1 MYNVTYDELL
11 GRMLAR
17 VPDKFDKR
25 EGSVIFDALSPA
37 AVELQNCYI
46 ELNRVIAE
54 SYADSASREYL
65 ILRCKERGI
74 VPYEATNAVLKGVF
88 TPTSIDVTGKRFNIG
103 SVNYVV
109 TEKITDG
116 EYKVQCESPG
126 IVGNQYLG
134 AMIPIEYIEGLE
146 TAEITEVVI
155 PGEDDED
162 TEALR
167 ERYFGSFNIR
177 AFGGNKADY
186 IEKISAIA
194 VVGGV
199 KITCVWNADIRP
211 AELVPSESVLAWYES
226 ASGTLSEDVRTW
238 LASIISAAKSGK
250 LTAGGCVLATILNS
264 EFNPASAA
272 LIERVKETLDPSE
285 SAGEGMGVI
294 PIGHVVTVQSA
305 EAIEVDVSANIT
317 FDEGY
322 GWDNLQNAIDSAVSE
337 YLLELRKSWQNASSL
352 IVRISQIETRILGI
366 KGVVDIS
373 DAALNGSSAN
383 LTLGAYEVP
392 VFGKAAANE

>member
-1 MYNVTYDELL
+1 MTYEAILK
-11 GRMLAR
+11 RMLAN
-17 VPDKFDKR
+17 VPDDVDKR
-25 EGSVIFDALSPA
+25 EGSIIYDALAPCA
-37 AVELQNCYI
+37 AELAKMYI
-46 ELNRVIAE
+46 DIEQYREE
-54 SYADSASREYL
+54 SYAETASREFL
-65 ILRCKERGI
+65 IKRAAERGLTPRAATRAI
-74 VPYEATNAVLKGVF
+74 LSAEFNVFVP
-88 TPTSIDVTGKRFNIG
+88 IG
-103 SVNYVV
+103 SRFSLDGLNYVV
-109 TEKITDG
+109 TDENVVT
-116 EYKVQCESPG
+116 CETAG
-126 IVGNQYLG
+126 VEGNKHFGDAL
-134 AMIPIEYIEGLE
+134 PIDFIDGLE
-146 TAEITEVVI
+146 TAKITSLLI

-194 VVGGV
+194 GVGGV
-199 KITCVWNADIRP
+199 KITRVWNADIRP
-211 AELVPSESVLAWYES
+211 AELVPSESVLAWFES

-238 LASIISAAKSGK
+238 LAAIIMAAKSGK

-305 EAIEVDVSANIT
+305 EAVEVDVSANIT

-322 GWDNLQNAIDSAVSE
+322 GWDNLQNTIDSAVSE

-373 DAALNGSSAN
+373 DAALNGSPAN

>member
-74 VPYEATNAVLKGVF
+74 VPYEATNAILKGVF
-88 TPTSIDVTGKRFNIG
+88 TPAGIDVTGKRFNIG
-103 SVNYVV
+103 AVNYVV

-146 TAEITEVVI
+146 TAEITEVLI

-194 VVGGV
+194 GVGGV
-199 KITCVWNADIRP
+199 KVTRVWNADIRP

-226 ASGTLSEDVRTW
+226 ASGTLSEDVRAW
-238 LASIISAAKSGK
+238 LAAIISAAKSGK
-250 LTAGGCVLATILNS
+250 ITAGGCVLATILNS

-272 LIERVKETLDPSE
+272 LIERVKETLDPSD
-285 SAGEGMGVI
+285 STGEGMGVI

-305 EAIEVDVSANIT
+305 EAVEVNVSANIT

-366 KGVVDIS
+366 KGVVDILG
-373 DAALNGSSAN
+373 AALNGSPAN

>member
-1 MYNVTYDELL
+1 MYNVTYDEIL

-88 TPTSIDVTGKRFNIG
+88 TPTSIDVTGKRFNIDAI
-103 SVNYVV
+103 NYVV

-116 EYKVQCESPG
+116 VYKIQCESPG
-126 IVGNQYLG
+126 IIGNRYLG

-146 TAEITEVVI
+146 TAEITEVLI

-194 VVGGV
+194 GVGGV
-199 KITCVWNADIRP
+199 KITRVWNADIRP
-211 AELVPSESVLAWYES
+211 AELVPSESVLAWFES

-272 LIERVKETLDPSE
+272 LIERVKETLDPSD

-305 EAIEVDVSANIT
+305 EAVEVDVSANIT

-322 GWDNLQNAIDSAVSE
+322 GWDNLQNAFDSAVSE

-373 DAALNGSSAN
+373 DAALNGSPAN
-383 LTLGAYEVP
+383 LALGAYEVP

>member
-74 VPYEATNAVLKGVF
+74 APYEATNAVLKGVF
-88 TPTSIDVTGKRFNIG
+88 TPAGIDVTGKRFNIG
-103 SVNYVV
+103 AVNYVV

-116 EYKVQCESPG
+116 KYKVQCESPG

-146 TAEITEVVI
+146 KAEITEVLI

-194 VVGGV
+194 GVGGV
-199 KITCVWNADIRP
+199 KITRVWNADIKP

-238 LASIISAAKSGK
+238 LESIIYAAKSGK

-272 LIERVKETLDPSE
+272 LIERVKETLDPSD

-305 EAIEVDVSANIT
+305 AAVEVNVSVNIT

-366 KGVVDIS
+366 KGVVDILG
-373 DAALNGSSAN
+373 AALNGSPAN
-383 LTLGAYEVP
+383 LMLGAYEVP

>member
-74 VPYEATNAVLKGVF
+74 VPYEATNAILKGVF

-103 SVNYVV
+103 AVNYVV

-116 EYKVQCESPG
+116 EYKVQCESSG

-146 TAEITEVVI
+146 TAEITEVLI

-194 VVGGV
+194 GVGGV
-199 KITCVWNADIRP
+199 KITRVWNADIKP

-238 LASIISAAKSGK
+238 LAAIISAAKSGK

-272 LIERVKETLDPSE
+272 LIERVKETLDPSD

-305 EAIEVDVSANIT
+305 EAVEVDVSANIT

-373 DAALNGSSAN
+373 DAVLNGSPAN

>member
-103 SVNYVV
+103 AVNYVV

-146 TAEITEVVI
+146 TAEITEVLI

-194 VVGGV
+194 GVGGV
-199 KITCVWNADIRP
+199 KITRVWNADIKP

-238 LASIISAAKSGK
+238 LAAIISAAKSGK

-305 EAIEVDVSANIT
+305 EAVEVDVSANIT

-373 DAALNGSSAN
+373 DAVLNGSPAN

>member
-74 VPYEATNAVLKGVF
+74 FPYEATNAVLKGVF
-88 TPTSIDVTGKRFNIG
+88 TPAGIDVTGKRFNIG

-146 TAEITEVVI
+146 TAEITEVLI

-162 TEALR
+162 TESLR
-167 ERYFGSFNIR
+167 KRYFGSFNIR
-177 AFGGNKADY
+177 AFGGNRADY
-186 IEKISAIA
+186 IEKVSAVA
-194 VVGGV
+194 GVGGV
-199 KITCVWNADIRP
+199 KVTRVWNGDIKP
-211 AELVPSESVLAWYES
+211 AELVPAESVLAWFES
-226 ASGTLSEDVRTW
+226 NLGSFSEDVGAW
-238 LASIISAAKSGK
+238 LTKITAAATSGK
-250 LTAGGCVLATILNS
+250 LTAGGCVLVTILNS
-264 EFNPASAA
+264 EYNTASAA
-272 LIERVKETLDPSE
+272 LIERVKETLDPAD
-285 SAGEGMGVI
+285 SAGEGMGVL

-305 EAIEVDVSANIT
+305 VGVPVDVTAKIT
-317 FDEGY
+317 FEEGF
-322 GWDNLQNAIDSAVSE
+322 GWDNLGTAIDNAVSE
-337 YLLELRKSWQNASSL
+337 YLLELRKSWQNTGS
-352 IVRISQIETRILGI
+352 IVVRISQIETRILGN
-366 KGVVDIS
+366 KGVLDIA
-373 DAALNGSSAN
+373 DTTLNGVPAN
-383 LTLGAYEVP
+383 LALGAYEVP
-392 VFGKAAANE
+392 VFGKAASNE

>member
-1 MYNVTYDELL
+1 MYNVTYDEIL

-54 SYADSASREYL
+54 SYADSASRGYL

-74 VPYEATNAVLKGVF
+74 VPYEATNAILKGVF
-88 TPTSIDVTGKRFNIG
+88 TPADINVTGKRFNIG
-103 SVNYVV
+103 AVNYVV

-146 TAEITEVVI
+146 TAEVTEVLI

-167 ERYFGSFNIR
+167 ERYFGSFKIGS
-177 AFGGNKADY
+177 FGGNKADY

-194 VVGGV
+194 GVGGV
-199 KITCVWNADIRP
+199 KITRVWNADIKP
-211 AELVPSESVLAWYES
+211 AELVPSESVLAWFES

-238 LASIISAAKSGK
+238 LAAIISAAKSGK

-272 LIERVKETLDPSE
+272 LIERVKETLDPSD

-373 DAALNGSSAN
+373 DAALNGSPAN